1 MSGLE
6 IALGVAGGLVLARGA
21 EIVMVSLAKAHE
33 RRKLLEGVEEA
44 ATNFI
49 DEMHKD
55 HVARQEAEAAKAT
68 RRRKPATKK
77 APVKKPVATTKKNVT
92 TKKGK

>member
-1 MSGLE
+1 MNGLE
-6 IALGVAGGLVLARGA
+6 LALGIAGGLTLARGA

-33 RRKLLEGVEEA
+33 RRKLVETAESV

-55 HVARQEAEAAKAT
+55 HVAQQKAEAAEAAK
-68 RRRKPATKK
+68 RRAPAKK
-77 APVKKPVATTKKNVT
+77 APVKKPVATTKKTV